1 MMRTALP
8 VAASPPRGVDQVE
21 QFLQAAILDLA
32 PDPREAARTGPGRP
46 RVLPSLCL
54 WAGLLVCVLRG
65 FSSQLDLWRRLSW
78 QGLWDYPRFPLSDQA
93 IYTRLAGAGTAPL
106 EALFAQISTLLAVR
120 VAPYA
125 AADLAPFARQI
136 VAIDETTLDPVART
150 LPSVRG
156 LPASDQR
163 RLPGKLAAILDLR
176 SQQWIHLEHRAQA
189 HENDKVAA
197 RGLLAQ
203 LQVGALIL
211 ADLGY
216 FGFAWFD
223 ELTEAGFW
231 WISRLRAKTSYTVLH
246 AFYDDGATFD
256 GLVFL
261 GAYRADRA
269 KHAVRL
275 VAFPVG
281 AATRQYITNVTDP
294 AVLSLLDIAR
304 LYARR
309 WDIELAFRLIKRE
322 LGLHLLWSAKT
333 TIVLQQVWAVL
344 IIAQVFQALRLEIAA
359 RAGVEVFDVSLPL
372 LIRYLPQF
380 ARDGHDPI
388 AVIVATGGG
397 AGLFRPARRV
407 RIQAPHLAPHHL
419 TPAPP
424 NLVLV
429 RTSCS
434 SEPRATPAKPAALD
448 HPYLPPMGNSW
459 NRWQRDLPLQRS
471 GVPVIVC

>member
-1 MMRTALP
+1 MSTP
-8 VAASPPRGVDQVE
+8 PSDGSVGSVATSVLDDVE
-21 QFLQAAILDLA
+21 HCLQAAVSALE
-32 PDPREAARTGPGRP
+32 PDPREAARAGPGRP

-65 FSSQLDLWRRLSW
+65 FSSQLDLWRRLTW
-78 QGLWDYPRFPLSDQA
+78 QGLWEYPRFPLSDQA
-93 IYTRLAGAGTAPL
+93 IYTRLARAGTMPL
-106 EALFAQISTLLAVR
+106 EALFAQISVLVAAR
-120 VAPYA
+120 IAPYVTTE
-125 AADLAPFARQI
+125 LAPFASQV

-150 LPSVRG
+150 LPALRG
-156 LPASDQR
+156 RQATDDQ
-163 RLPGKLAAILDLR
+163 RLPGKLAAILDVR
-176 SQQWIHLEHRAQA
+176 SQQWLHLEHRAYA

-197 RGLLAQ
+197 RGLLAH
-203 LQVGALIL
+203 LEAGALIL

-223 ELTEAGFW
+223 ALTEAGFW
-231 WISRLRAKTSYTVLH
+231 WISRLRAKTSYTVVH
-246 AFYDDGATFD
+246 TFYADATTFD

-275 VAFPVG
+275 VAFHVG
-281 AATRQYITNVTDP
+281 ATSRQYITNVTDP

-309 WDIELAFRLIKRE
+309 WDIELAFKLIKRE

-344 IIAQVFQALRLEIAA
+344 IIAQIFQALRLEIAA
-359 RAGVEVFDVSLPL
+359 RAGVDFFDVSLPL

-380 ARDGHDPI
+380 ARGGLDPI
-388 AVIVATGGG
+388 ATIVATGGG

-407 RIQAPHLAPHHL
+407 QIKAPHLSPDQLAL
-419 TPAPP
+419 APP
-424 NLVLV
+424 DLVLV
-429 RTSCS
+429 RTPRYAQKDCS
-434 SEPRATPAKPAALD
+434 PR
-448 HPYLPPMGNSW
+448 PPKTTTH
-459 NRWQRDLPLQRS
+459 RK
-471 GVPVIVC
+471 